1 MTSRTSSSSSIQI
14 MAPPPSTLIP
24 VRIDVTSDDKSIR
37 IVDTLLMDPTC
48 WPVPLY
54 APLHESLEQNVE
66 ELAHTVLSESEVI
79 GMGRT
84 VRHFT
89 GRVDL
94 WSNALQTK
102 IEDQL
107 RPQLWAIVNNTNTQK
122 GLSSVPYKSSSSSS
136 SPVPVHIRLVVHGVV
151 IQEDLL
157 WDPSVPVSALEFAQ
171 DMAKEYQLPDEAIVA
186 IVTTILEQVHGLQ
199 MDTSVDQSVSLSQ
212 PKQGAWRM
220 DSKEHIATVAHM
232 VSQHRP
238 SS

>member
-1 MTSRTSSSSSIQI
+1 MTSLTSSSIIQK

-107 RPQLWAIVNNTNTQK
+107 RPQLWAIVNNANTQK
-122 GLSSVPYKSSSSSS
+122 GLSSVPSKSSSTTSS

-186 IVTTILEQVHGLQ
+186 ITTTILEQIHGLK
-199 MDTSVDQSVSLSQ
+199 MDTSVDQSVSSTQ
-212 PKQGAWRM
+212 PKHGAWRM